1 MTCVFCDIVQLKAP
15 ATVVGETFNNIL
27 IVPLNPVTPGHI
39 LVIPK
44 AHVEDF
50 STNPFISASAM
61 KAASEFVDKTDD
73 PLYTSVNLIT
83 SKGVEATQSVF
94 HLHLHI
100 VPRKANDGLA
110 LPWYSG
116 KTKKKE
122 LPHQ

>member
-1 MTCVFCDIVQLKAP
+1 MNCIFCDIVSLKAP
-15 ATVVGETFNNIL
+15 AKRVADTQNNII
-27 IVPLNPVTPGHI
+27 IVPLNPVTPGHL

-44 AHVEDF
+44 YHVEDL

-61 KAASEFVDKTDD
+61 KAASEYLDRTDD

-83 SKGVEATQSVF
+83 SKGTAATQSVF

-100 VPRKANDGLA
+100 VPRRENDGLA

-116 KTKKKE
+116 KTKKGT
-122 LPHQ
+122 